1 MEHREKM
8 QDKTGW
14 RSNGCDIHILAKG
27 RRKKGWTRTNVTW
40 QEYQQQGSVKF
51 QSSLSEIPL
60 DMMLLSLIIVEITSF
75 YRGLF
80 FLSRGSI
87 VFLLLHKKFETK
99 KKRLK
104 KKKGTKCF
112 CMLSP
117 SLPSLP
123 RLSSFLP
130 FLDDFSVDTEVGAQ
144 EHLLF
149 YKTLKSGV
157 CTIRAALL
165 EEGRR
170 KFNQESIVFRDRFS
184 S

>member
-99 KKRLK
+99 KKKTEK
-104 KKKGTKCF
+104 KEGDKMFLYALPIPSFTPSVVLLPP
-112 CMLSP
+112 LSW
-117 SLPSLP
+117 
-123 RLSSFLP
+123 RFLSGHRSG
-130 FLDDFSVDTEVGAQ
+130 GAGAFVV
-144 EHLLF
+144 L
-149 YKTLKSGV
+149 
-157 CTIRAALL
+157 
-165 EEGRR
+165 
-170 KFNQESIVFRDRFS
+170 
-184 S
+184 